1 MILLQA
7 GWKLSKSLVFD
18 LNEVARGK
26 NKYIE
31 KLFARVSHIFNK
43 TLLCRYP
50 HPHEVTIDNDSK
62 FNGHFTPLLNEFT
75 IPPIHAYMKNIQSD
89 STVEHI
95 HQLIY
100 NMIVTKDLDRKVY
113 DYIYYFGETKASV
126 V

>member
-31 KLFARVSHIFNK
+31 KLFARVSQMFNK

-62 FNGHFTPLLNEFT
+62 FNGDFTSLLNEFT
-75 IPPIHAYMKNIQSD
+75 IPPICAYMKNTHSN

-95 HQLIY
+95 HQVIY
-100 NMIVTKDLDRKVY
+100 KIIVTKVFDRKVY
-113 DYIYYFGETKASV
+113 DYIYYCGETLASV